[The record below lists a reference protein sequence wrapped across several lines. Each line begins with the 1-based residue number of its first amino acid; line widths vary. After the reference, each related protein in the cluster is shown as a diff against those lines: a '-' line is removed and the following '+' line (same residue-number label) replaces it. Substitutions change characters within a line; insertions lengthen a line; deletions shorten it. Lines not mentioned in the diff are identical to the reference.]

1 MLLLVAKLFRMD
13 FMSEVR
19 EYTESPQMVYV
30 ADSHSLAALCES
42 WSQLDAL
49 AVDTEFMRTNTFYAK

>member
-13 FMSEVR
+13 FMGEVR

-49 AVDTEFMRTNTFYAK
+49 AVDTEIQKKI